1 MCLTCHSHDTVI
13 AVILRAQA
21 AQRPL
26 SDHEVTLVVQRLR
39 HDGQRKPSERQTV
52 RVGKGA

>member
-1 MCLTCHSHDTVI
+1 MCLACHDTDTVI

-21 AQRPL
+21 ANRPL